1 MTSMARMML
10 SCRTVVHGDVLPLPL
25 TGCASEAPMNVLS
38 QQAAMKIGLKS
49 EKRATAHDATGDVI
63 YAAAL

>member
-1 MTSMARMML
+1 
-10 SCRTVVHGDVLPLPL
+10 
-25 TGCASEAPMNVLS
+25 MNVLS